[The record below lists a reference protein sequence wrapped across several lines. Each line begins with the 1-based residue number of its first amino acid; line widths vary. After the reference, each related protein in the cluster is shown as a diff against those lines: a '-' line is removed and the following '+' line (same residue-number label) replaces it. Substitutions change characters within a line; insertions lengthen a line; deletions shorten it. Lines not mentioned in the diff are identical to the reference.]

1 MEVDVVPMRVK
12 GVKLERE
19 ELKRAHPVRGTLSVR
34 SRLGRGK
41 DLVIVAMLLKTGTT
55 TFALP
60 VLDHMRMT
68 RLQGNSFV
76 LFGFEELAT
85 GGRAYRD
92 YPQSWW
98 VRPAQAPVALDDDDG
113 ASDPSVMADLY
124 AVQS

>member
-1 MEVDVVPMRVK
+1 MRVK

-19 ELKRAHPVRGTLSVR
+19 ALKRAQPVRGTLSVR

-41 DLVIVAMLLKTGTT
+41 EMVIVAMLLKTGTT

-68 RLQGNSFV
+68 RLQGDSFV

-85 GGRAYRD
+85 GGKDYRS

-98 VRPAQAPVALDDDDG
+98 CRPAQTPVALEDDDE

-124 AVQS
+124 EVQA